1 MLYRYVFGIALA
13 LLCFY
18 HVPLS
23 AEVKEVLTLVFL
35 APSTA
40 IGPIFIAR
48 MGGNVELAG
57 FANSITIVL
66 SIILMT
72 LFFTFLHI

>member
-1 MLYRYVFGIALA
+1 MFLELPWHGFV
-13 LLCFY
+13 
-18 HVPLS
+18 LS
-23 AEVKEVLTLVFL
+23 CAAECRGQGSTDAGFL

>member
-1 MLYRYVFGIALA
+1 MAVF
-13 LLCFY
+13 
-18 HVPLS
+18 LS
-23 AEVKEVLTLVFL
+23 CAAECRVKEVLTLVFL

>member
-1 MLYRYVFGIALA
+1 MAVF
-13 LLCFY
+13 
-18 HVPLS
+18 LS
-23 AEVKEVLTLVFL
+23 CAAECRGQGVLTLVFL